1 MRKKLI
7 TVIVA
12 GAMMTMSGATIQ
24 AAEGEKDAVIAQAD
38 GNVSQD
44 SVNRAN
50 ELLNAMPEKVL
61 EGFCDNGW
69 KFYQIRQSIT
79 SIGYDI
85 T

>member
-7 TVIVA
+7 AVMTAGTMMAMA
-12 GAMMTMSGATIQ
+12 GAPVQ
-24 AAEGEKDAVIAQAD
+24 AAEGEKDIVVAQAD

-44 SVNRAN
+44 SVDRAN

-69 KFYQIRQSIT
+69 KFYQIRQSTT